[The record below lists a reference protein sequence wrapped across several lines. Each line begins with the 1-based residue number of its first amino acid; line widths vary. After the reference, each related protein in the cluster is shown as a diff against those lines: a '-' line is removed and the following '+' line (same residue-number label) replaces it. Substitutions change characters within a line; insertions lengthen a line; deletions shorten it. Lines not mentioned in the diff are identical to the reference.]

1 MARGIPGE
9 VIRYFRAVPL
19 FGALSQRELR
29 TVVQAASEVDEPAG
43 KVLAKEGE
51 EGREMFVLIRGT
63 ARVSRAGRKMR
74 DLGPGDF
81 FGELAMLTRGTRS
94 ATVTATSDVRLFVLG
109 PQEFERVAGENSK
122 IAVGMLAAVA
132 TRLRDA
138 ERSALH

>member
-29 TVVQAASEVDEPAG
+29 TVVQAASEED
-43 KVLAKEGE
+43 
-51 EGREMFVLIRGT
+51 REMFVLIRGT

-122 IAVGMLAAVA
+122 IAVGMLAA
-132 TRLRDA
+132 
-138 ERSALH
+138 